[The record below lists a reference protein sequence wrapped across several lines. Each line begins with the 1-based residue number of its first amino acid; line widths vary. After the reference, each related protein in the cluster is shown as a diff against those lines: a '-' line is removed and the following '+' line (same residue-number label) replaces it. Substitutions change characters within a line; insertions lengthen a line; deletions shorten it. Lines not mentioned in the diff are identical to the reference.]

1 MESVPYLDRPPSP
14 LEFYREWVSPNKPC
28 VIQNAISHWPALKKW
43 TSAYLREVVGPKVV
57 SVAVTPNGYADAV
70 FQDRFVMPE
79 ERRMPFMDFLDIVE
93 KKVTS
98 PNVFYVQKQCS
109 NLTEEFP
116 ELVCDVQPDIPWM
129 SEALGKKPDAVNFWL
144 GESAAVTSLHKDHY
158 ENLYCVI
165 SGEKH
170 FLLHP
175 PSDRPFIPYE
185 LYQPA
190 TYQVSEDG
198 SFEIVDEKSEEKM
211 KFCPI
216 HMLSVRIIQAKNI
229 KSRDLLTASDCYVRL
244 WLPSASNG
252 KLQTKTIKNSDNP
265 VWNETFYF
273 RIQREVENILEL
285 AVCDEDPLTKDD
297 MQFTVLFNVAR
308 IRPGETLRETF
319 ALKSESREVC
329 CLEVQVDINESRK
342 YLKEGKNLVLTVPAS
357 HEGTQKTTEDTDTFY
372 FHCMKAWEPVLKVRL
387 QKVSDK
393 EDDNSN
399 LSDTL
404 TVPLKF
410 LPVGHK
416 VKVTLPVRH
425 NVPLQ
430 LYLQLNDCTE
440 KLDVRLGY
448 DLCREEQEFLQK
460 RKRVVA
466 SALKRVLH
474 LERDLHGHEVPVIA
488 VMATGG
494 GLRAMSAMFGH
505 LLALQKLNLLDC
517 VTYLTGASGSTWTL
531 ADLYEHA
538 DWSQKTLEGPLKAV
552 KEQVTKCKLNLMSI
566 DHLKYYHKELAE
578 RAKAGHVSS
587 FTTLWSLVQEM
598 FLHERP
604 RKYKLTDQRKALE
617 HGQNPLPFY
626 AVLNVKEEKF
636 STFKFREWAEFSPY
650 EVAIPKYGASIR
662 SEYFDSEFFMGR
674 RVKKLP
680 ESRICYL
687 EGLWT
692 NIFTRNLL
700 DGLYWSSNSNEF
712 WDRWSKDMVDIE
724 KHSPEDDVTMIEPP
738 SCLSGKLYEMFQDI
752 MTKRPLLGKSHN
764 FLRGLEFHKD
774 YIHQKKFI
782 EWKDTVLDAFPNN
795 LTPLQKYL
803 CLIDVGYFI
812 NTSGA
817 ALFKPERNVDVIIS
831 LDYGLGNVFKQ
842 LEMTYKYCKIQNIP
856 FPKVELSKEEEK
868 NPKECYVFADA
879 EDPRAPI
886 VIHFP
891 LVNDTFKEFKE
902 PGVKRCL
909 SEMEEGKVN
918 LENNC
923 SPYYLIRLIY
933 SSENFDKLVNLSK
946 YNILNNK
953 DLLLQAIRSAVERR
967 RSGRTGNLPSYSGAG
982 YP

>member
-28 VIQNAISHWPALKKW
+28 IIQNAISHWPALKKW

-79 ERRMPFMDFLDIVE
+79 ERQMPFMDFLDIVE

-129 SEALGKKPDAVNFWL
+129 TEALGKKPDAVNFWL

-198 SFEIVDEKSEEKM
+198 SFQIVDEKSADKM
-211 KFCPI
+211 QFCPI

-244 WLPSASNG
+244 WLPSALNG

-319 ALKSESREVC
+319 ALKSEKETCVKKWESLEVEFWMERIPGPPEHLITNDVLVSREVC

-342 YLKEGKNLVLTVPAS
+342 YLKEGKNLVLMVPAS
-357 HEGTQKTTEDTDTFY
+357 HERTHKTTEDTDTFY
-372 FHCMKAWEPVLKVRL
+372 FHCVKAWEPVLKVRL

-393 EDDNSN
+393 EDDSSN

-460 RKRVVA
+460 RRRVVA

-517 VTYLTGASGSTWTL
+517 VTYVTGASGSTWTL

-566 DHLKYYHKELAE
+566 EHLKYYHKELAE

-712 WDRWSKDMVDIE
+712 WERWAKDMVDI
-724 KHSPEDDVTMIEPP
+724 
-738 SCLSGKLYEMFQDI
+738 
-752 MTKRPLLGKSHN
+752 
-764 FLRGLEFHKD
+764 
-774 YIHQKKFI
+774 
-782 EWKDTVLDAFPNN
+782 
-795 LTPLQKYL
+795 
-803 CLIDVGYFI
+803 
-812 NTSGA
+812 
-817 ALFKPERNVDVIIS
+817 
-831 LDYGLGNVFKQ
+831 
-842 LEMTYKYCKIQNIP
+842 
-856 FPKVELSKEEEK
+856 
-868 NPKECYVFADA
+868 
-879 EDPRAPI
+879 
-886 VIHFP
+886 
-891 LVNDTFKEFKE
+891 
-902 PGVKRCL
+902 
-909 SEMEEGKVN
+909 
-918 LENNC
+918 
-923 SPYYLIRLIY
+923 
-933 SSENFDKLVNLSK
+933 
-946 YNILNNK
+946 
-953 DLLLQAIRSAVERR
+953 
-967 RSGRTGNLPSYSGAG
+967 
-982 YP
+982 

>member
-1 MESVPYLDRPPSP
+1 ESVPYLDRPPSP

-28 VIQNAISHWPALKKW
+28 IIQNAISHWPALKKW
-43 TSAYLREVVGPKVV
+43 TAAYLREVVGSKVV

-79 ERRMPFMDFLDIVE
+79 ERQMPFMDFLDIVE

-175 PSDRPFIPYE
+175 PSDRPFIPYD

-198 SFEIVDEKSEEKM
+198 SFEIVDEKSADKM

-244 WLPSASNG
+244 WLPSAANG

-319 ALKSESREVC
+319 ALESEVRTENTRRDQQDLIVHIGFHVKRLASMAAAEELLQRMTPAE
-329 CLEVQVDINESRK
+329 K
-342 YLKEGKNLVLTVPAS
+342 GKNLVLTVPAS
-357 HEGTQKTTEDTDTFY
+357 HERTQKTTEDTDTFY
-372 FHCMKAWEPVLKVRL
+372 FHCVKAWEPVLKVRL
-387 QKVSDK
+387 Q

-425 NVPLQ
+425 VSASPFI
-430 LYLQLNDCTE
+430 TE

-538 DWSQKTLEGPLKAV
+538 DWSQKTLEEPLKAV

-566 DHLKYYHKELAE
+566 EHLKYYHKELTE

-598 FLHERP
+598 FLHEQP
-604 RKYKLTDQRKALE
+604 RKYKLTDQCKALE

-712 WDRWSKDMVDIE
+712 WERWAKDMVDIE
-724 KHSPEDDVTMIEPP
+724 KHSPEDDVTVIEPP

-782 EWKDTVLDAFPNN
+782 EWKDFLSSFG
-795 LTPLQKYL
+795 
-803 CLIDVGYFI
+803 CLHETKLKPDVGYFI

-842 LEMTYKYCKIQNIP
+842 LEMTYKYCKIQKIP

-868 NPKECYVFADA
+868 NPKECYVFSDA

-923 SPYYLIRLIY
+923 SPYYLIKLIY

-967 RSGRTGNLPSYSGAG
+967 RSSR
-982 YP
+982 

>member
-1 MESVPYLDRPPSP
+1 
-14 LEFYREWVSPNKPC
+14 
-28 VIQNAISHWPALKKW
+28 
-43 TSAYLREVVGPKVV
+43 
-57 SVAVTPNGYADAV
+57 
-70 FQDRFVMPE
+70 
-79 ERRMPFMDFLDIVE
+79 
-93 KKVTS
+93 
-98 PNVFYVQKQCS
+98 
-109 NLTEEFP
+109 
-116 ELVCDVQPDIPWM
+116 
-129 SEALGKKPDAVNFWL
+129 
-144 GESAAVTSLHKDHY
+144 
-158 ENLYCVI
+158 
-165 SGEKH
+165 
-170 FLLHP
+170 
-175 PSDRPFIPYE
+175 
-185 LYQPA
+185 
-190 TYQVSEDG
+190 
-198 SFEIVDEKSEEKM
+198 M
-211 KFCPI
+211 KICPI
-216 HMLSVRIIQAKNI
+216 YMLSVRIIQARNI

-244 WLPSASNG
+244 WLPSASNE

-297 MQFTVLFNVAR
+297 MQFTVLFNIAR
-308 IRPGETLRETF
+308 VRPGERVREKF
-319 ALKSESREVC
+319 ALKSEVRSENTWNCLLSMLASGLDRIWVC
-329 CLEVQVDINESRK
+329 VINISS
-342 YLKEGKNLVLTVPAS
+342 EGKNLVLTVPAS
-357 HEGTQKTTEDTDTFY
+357 HEGTQKATEDTNTFY
-372 FHCMKAWEPVLKVRL
+372 FHCLKAWEPVLKARL
-387 QKVSDK
+387 QVMC
-393 EDDNSN
+393 
-399 LSDTL
+399 
-404 TVPLKF
+404 TVLQW
-410 LPVGHK
+410 
-416 VKVTLPVRH
+416 VKIDPYVFSILIQC
-425 NVPLQ
+425 LWI
-430 LYLQLNDCTE
+430 YLRCSTE
-440 KLDVRLGY
+440 RLDVRLGY
-448 DLCREEQEFLQK
+448 DLCPEEQEFLQK

-466 SALKRVLH
+466 SALKRVFH

-538 DWSQKTLEGPLKAV
+538 DWSQKSLEGPLRAV
-552 KEQVTKCKLNLMSI
+552 KAQVTKCKLNLMSM

-598 FLHERP
+598 FLHGRP
-604 RKYKLTDQRKALE
+604 RKYKLTDQRRALE

-636 STFKFREWAEFSPY
+636 STFKFREWTEFSPY
-650 EVAIPKYGASIR
+650 EVAIPKYGASIP

-712 WDRWSKDMVDIE
+712 WERWAKDMVDIE
-724 KHSPEDDVTMIEPP
+724 KHSPEEDITVIEPP

-752 MTKRPLLGKSHN
+752 ITKRPLLGKSHN

-774 YIHQKKFI
+774 YVHQRKFI
-782 EWKDTVLDAFPNN
+782 EWKDTVLDSFPNS

-831 LDYGLGNVFKQ
+831 LDYGLGNAFKQ
-842 LEMTYKYCKIQNIP
+842 LEMTYKYCKIQKIP
-856 FPKVELSKEEEK
+856 FPKVEISEEEAK
-868 NPKECYVFADA
+868 NPKECYVFEDA

-891 LVNDTFKEFKE
+891 LVNDTFKEFKA
-902 PGVKRCL
+902 PGVKRSP
-909 SEMEEGKVN
+909 SEMEEGQVN

-933 SSENFDKLVNLSK
+933 SPENFDKLVNLSK
-946 YNILNNK
+946 YNILNNR
-953 DLLLQAIRSAVERR
+953 DLLFRDLF
-967 RSGRTGNLPSYSGAG
+967 NLPPPSFQTTGASQCSFT
-982 YP
+982 

>member
-1 MESVPYLDRPPSP
+1 
-14 LEFYREWVSPNKPC
+14 
-28 VIQNAISHWPALKKW
+28 
-43 TSAYLREVVGPKVV
+43 
-57 SVAVTPNGYADAV
+57 
-70 FQDRFVMPE
+70 
-79 ERRMPFMDFLDIVE
+79 
-93 KKVTS
+93 
-98 PNVFYVQKQCS
+98 
-109 NLTEEFP
+109 
-116 ELVCDVQPDIPWM
+116 
-129 SEALGKKPDAVNFWL
+129 
-144 GESAAVTSLHKDHY
+144 
-158 ENLYCVI
+158 
-165 SGEKH
+165 
-170 FLLHP
+170 
-175 PSDRPFIPYE
+175 
-185 LYQPA
+185 
-190 TYQVSEDG
+190 
-198 SFEIVDEKSEEKM
+198 
-211 KFCPI
+211 
-216 HMLSVRIIQAKNI
+216 MLSIRVIQAKNI

-244 WLPSASNG
+244 WLPSASNE
-252 KLQTKTIKNSDNP
+252 KLQTKTIKNSDDP

-273 RIQREVENILEL
+273 RIQSEVENILEL
-285 AVCDEDPLTKDD
+285 ALCDEDPLTKDD

-308 IRPGETLRETF
+308 VKPGKTVHETF
-319 ALKSESREVC
+319 ALKSERERCTKKWECLEVEFKMEKIPGPPEHLITNDVLVSREVC
-329 CLEVQVDINESRK
+329 CLEVQVDRSESMK
-342 YLKEGKNLVLTVPAS
+342 YLKEGKNVILMVPAS
-357 HEGTQKTTEDTDTFY
+357 HEGTQKTTEDINTFY
-372 FHCMKAWEPVLKVRL
+372 FHCVKAWEPVLKVRL
-387 QKVSDK
+387 QKVPDK
-393 EDDNSN
+393 EDDKNN

-416 VKVTLPVRH
+416 VKVALPVRN

-430 LYLQLNDCTE
+430 LYLQLNDCSE

-448 DLCREEQEFLQK
+448 NLCPEEQEFLQK

-466 SALKRVLH
+466 NALKKVLH

-517 VTYLTGASGSTWTL
+517 ITYLTGASGSTWTL

-538 DWSQKTLEGPLKAV
+538 DWSQKTLEGPLKVV
-552 KEQVTKCKLNLMSI
+552 KEQVTKSKFNIMSVEN
-566 DHLKYYHKELAE
+566 LKYFHKELTE
-578 RAKAGHVSS
+578 RAKEGHISS

-598 FLHERP
+598 FLHDQA

-636 STFKFREWAEFSPY
+636 STFRFREWTEFSPY
-650 EVAIPKYGASIR
+650 EVAIPKYGASIP
-662 SEYFDSEFFMGR
+662 SEFFDSEFFMGR

-712 WDRWSKDMVDIE
+712 WERWAKDMVDID
-724 KHSPEDDVTMIEPP
+724 KHSPEDDTTVIKPP

-774 YIHQKKFI
+774 YSNQKEFT
-782 EWKDTVLDAFPNN
+782 EWKVLSRGKKKA
-795 LTPLQKYL
+795 L
-803 CLIDVGYFI
+803 CLRALKKSIPRAAVRPAGSMSHLFSAGLPHSLPVRVCLGECGHRPDVSRCAVYVGYFI

-842 LEMTYKYCKIQNIP
+842 LEMTYRYCKIQGIP

-868 NPKECYVFADA
+868 NPKECYVFSDA

-886 VIHFP
+886 VVHFP

-902 PGVKRCL
+902 PGVKRCRT
-909 SEMEEGKVN
+909 EMEEGKVN
-918 LENNC
+918 LENSC

-933 SSENFDKLVNLSK
+933 SSENFDKLANLSR

-967 RSGRTGNLPSYSGAG
+967 RGSRTGNLPSRSGFEYA
-982 YP
+982 

>member
-1 MESVPYLDRPPSP
+1 MCPSGC
-14 LEFYREWVSPNKPC
+14 FSSNNKLRAC
-28 VIQNAISHWPALKKW
+28 LSADKSVIQI
-43 TSAYLREVVGPKVV
+43 G
-57 SVAVTPNGYADAV
+57 
-70 FQDRFVMPE
+70 F
-79 ERRMPFMDFLDIVE
+79 
-93 KKVTS
+93 
-98 PNVFYVQKQCS
+98 
-109 NLTEEFP
+109 
-116 ELVCDVQPDIPWM
+116 
-129 SEALGKKPDAVNFWL
+129 
-144 GESAAVTSLHKDHY
+144 SAAVAILRAMGS
-158 ENLYCVI
+158 
-165 SGEKH
+165 
-170 FLLHP
+170 P
-175 PSDRPFIPYE
+175 P
-185 LYQPA
+185 A
-190 TYQVSEDG
+190 
-198 SFEIVDEKSEEKM
+198 KM
-211 KFCPI
+211 KICPI
-216 HMLSVRIIQAKNI
+216 YMLSVRIIQARNI

-244 WLPSASNG
+244 WLPSASNE

-273 RIQREVENILEL
+273 RIQREVENVLEL

-308 IRPGETLRETF
+308 VRPGERVRETF
-319 ALKSESREVC
+319 ALKSEKERCSKKWESLEVEFWMEKIPGPPEYVITNDVLVSREVW
-329 CLEVQVDINESRK
+329 CLEVQVDSNESRK

-357 HEGTQKTTEDTDTFY
+357 HEGTQKATEDTDTFY
-372 FHCMKAWEPVLKVRL
+372 FHCVKAWEPVLKARL

-393 EDDNSN
+393 EDDRNN

-517 VTYLTGASGSTWTL
+517 VTYVTGASGSTWTL

-538 DWSQKTLEGPLKAV
+538 DWSQKTLEEPLRAV
-552 KEQVTKCKLNLMSI
+552 KEQVTKCKLNLMSME
-566 DHLKYYHKELAE
+566 HLKYYHKELAE

-626 AVLNVKEEKF
+626 AVLNVKEEKY
-636 STFKFREWAEFSPY
+636 STFKFREWTEFSPY

-662 SEYFDSEFFMGR
+662 SEFFDSEFFMGR

-712 WDRWSKDMVDIE
+712 WERWAKDMVDIE
-724 KHSPEDDVTMIEPP
+724 KHSPEEDTTIIEPP

-774 YIHQKKFI
+774 YAHQKKFV
-782 EWKDTVLDAFPNN
+782 EWKDTVLDSFPNN

-817 ALFKPERNVDVIIS
+817 ALFRPERNVDVIIS

-842 LEMTYKYCKIQNIP
+842 LEMTYKYCKIQKIP
-856 FPKVELSKEEEK
+856 FPKVELSEEEEK
-868 NPKECYVFADA
+868 NPKECYVFSDP

-902 PGVKRCL
+902 PGVKRSH

-918 LENNC
+918 LENSC
-923 SPYYLIRLIY
+923 SPYYLVRLIY

-946 YNILNNK
+946 YNILNNR
-953 DLLLQAIRSAVERR
+953 DLLLQAIQSAVERK
-967 RSGRTGNLPSYSGAG
+967 RSGRTGNLPSHSGAE
-982 YP
+982 YA

>member
-1 MESVPYLDRPPSP
+1 
-14 LEFYREWVSPNKPC
+14 
-28 VIQNAISHWPALKKW
+28 
-43 TSAYLREVVGPKVV
+43 
-57 SVAVTPNGYADAV
+57 
-70 FQDRFVMPE
+70 
-79 ERRMPFMDFLDIVE
+79 
-93 KKVTS
+93 
-98 PNVFYVQKQCS
+98 
-109 NLTEEFP
+109 
-116 ELVCDVQPDIPWM
+116 
-129 SEALGKKPDAVNFWL
+129 
-144 GESAAVTSLHKDHY
+144 
-158 ENLYCVI
+158 
-165 SGEKH
+165 
-170 FLLHP
+170 
-175 PSDRPFIPYE
+175 
-185 LYQPA
+185 
-190 TYQVSEDG
+190 
-198 SFEIVDEKSEEKM
+198 
-211 KFCPI
+211 
-216 HMLSVRIIQAKNI
+216 LSVRIIQAKNI

-244 WLPSASNG
+244 WLPSASPG

-273 RIQREVENILEL
+273 RIQREVENVLEL

-308 IRPGETLRETF
+308 IRPGETIRETF
-319 ALKSESREVC
+319 ALKSEKWESLEVEFWMERIPGPPEHLITNDVLVSREVC
-329 CLEVQVDINESRK
+329 CLEVHVDINESRR
-342 YLKEGKNLVLTVPAS
+342 YLREGKNLVLTVPAS

-372 FHCMKAWEPVLKVRL
+372 FHCVKAWEPFLKVRL
-387 QKVSDK
+387 QVMGSIQCHCSYCLLVS
-393 EDDNSN
+393 S
-399 LSDTL
+399 
-404 TVPLKF
+404 
-410 LPVGHK
+410 
-416 VKVTLPVRH
+416 
-425 NVPLQ
+425 
-430 LYLQLNDCTE
+430 LYTFYTPMLCLCIYLCFSTE

-448 DLCREEQEFLQK
+448 DLCQEEQEFLQK

-466 SALKRVLH
+466 GALKRVLR

-538 DWSQKTLEGPLKAV
+538 DWSQKSLEGPLKAV
-552 KEQVTKCKLNLMSI
+552 KEQVTKCKLNLMSV

-636 STFKFREWAEFSPY
+636 GTFKFREWADFSPY

-712 WDRWSKDMVDIE
+712 WARWAQDMVDIE
-724 KHSPEDDVTMIEPP
+724 KHSPEEDVTVIEPP

-752 MTKRPLLGKSHN
+752 MSKRPLVGKSHN

-831 LDYGLGNVFKQ
+831 LDYGLGNAFKQ

-856 FPKVELSKEEEK
+856 FPKVEISQEEEK
-868 NPKECYVFADA
+868 NPKECYIFSDA

-902 PGVKRCL
+902 PGVKRGH
-909 SEMEEGKVN
+909 SEMEEGQVN
-918 LENNC
+918 LANNC

-967 RSGRTGNLPSYSGAG
+967 R
-982 YP
+982 

>member
-1 MESVPYLDRPPSP
+1 M
-14 LEFYREWVSPNKPC
+14 
-28 VIQNAISHWPALKKW
+28 Q
-43 TSAYLREVVGPKVV
+43 
-57 SVAVTPNGYADAV
+57 
-70 FQDRFVMPE
+70 
-79 ERRMPFMDFLDIVE
+79 
-93 KKVTS
+93 
-98 PNVFYVQKQCS
+98 
-109 NLTEEFP
+109 
-116 ELVCDVQPDIPWM
+116 
-129 SEALGKKPDAVNFWL
+129 
-144 GESAAVTSLHKDHY
+144 
-158 ENLYCVI
+158 
-165 SGEKH
+165 
-170 FLLHP
+170 
-175 PSDRPFIPYE
+175 
-185 LYQPA
+185 
-190 TYQVSEDG
+190 
-198 SFEIVDEKSEEKM
+198 M
-211 KFCPI
+211 KLCPI

-244 WLPSASNG
+244 WLPSASNT

-308 IRPGETLRETF
+308 IRPGETVRETF
-319 ALKSESREVC
+319 RLVRPHC
-329 CLEVQVDINESRK
+329 PRWLPFLCLWI
-342 YLKEGKNLVLTVPAS
+342 
-357 HEGTQKTTEDTDTFY
+357 Y
-372 FHCMKAWEPVLKVRL
+372 FCF
-387 QKVSDK
+387 S
-393 EDDNSN
+393 
-399 LSDTL
+399 
-404 TVPLKF
+404 
-410 LPVGHK
+410 
-416 VKVTLPVRH
+416 
-425 NVPLQ
+425 
-430 LYLQLNDCTE
+430 TE
-440 KLDVRLGY
+440 KLDVRFGY
-448 DLCREEQEFLQK
+448 DLCREEQEFLLK

-466 SALKRVLH
+466 GALRRVLH

-517 VTYLTGASGSTWTL
+517 VTYVTGASGSTWTL

-538 DWSQKTLEGPLKAV
+538 DWSQRSLEGPLKAV

-566 DHLKYYHKELAE
+566 EHLKYYHKELAE
-578 RAKAGHVSS
+578 RAKAGHVPS

-636 STFKFREWAEFSPY
+636 GTFKFREWAEFSPY

-712 WDRWSKDMVDIE
+712 WERWAKDM
-724 KHSPEDDVTMIEPP
+724 HSPEEDVTIIEPP

-752 MTKRPLLGKSHN
+752 LTKRPLLGKSHN

-782 EWKDTVLDAFPNN
+782 EWKDTVLDAFPNS

-842 LEMTYKYCKIQNIP
+842 LEMTYKYCKIQKIP

-902 PGVKRCL
+902 PGVKRSL

-918 LENNC
+918 LDNNC

-953 DLLLQAIRSAVERR
+953 DLLLHAIRSAVERR
-967 RSGRTGNLPSYSGAG
+967 RSGRTGNFPSHSGAG

>member
-1 MESVPYLDRPPSP
+1 
-14 LEFYREWVSPNKPC
+14 
-28 VIQNAISHWPALKKW
+28 
-43 TSAYLREVVGPKVV
+43 
-57 SVAVTPNGYADAV
+57 
-70 FQDRFVMPE
+70 
-79 ERRMPFMDFLDIVE
+79 
-93 KKVTS
+93 
-98 PNVFYVQKQCS
+98 
-109 NLTEEFP
+109 
-116 ELVCDVQPDIPWM
+116 
-129 SEALGKKPDAVNFWL
+129 
-144 GESAAVTSLHKDHY
+144 
-158 ENLYCVI
+158 
-165 SGEKH
+165 
-170 FLLHP
+170 
-175 PSDRPFIPYE
+175 
-185 LYQPA
+185 
-190 TYQVSEDG
+190 
-198 SFEIVDEKSEEKM
+198 M
-211 KFCPI
+211 KICPI
-216 HMLSVRIIQAKNI
+216 YMLSVRIIQARNI

-244 WLPSASNG
+244 WLPSASNE

-273 RIQREVENILEL
+273 RIQREVENVLEL

-308 IRPGETLRETF
+308 VRPGERVRETF
-319 ALKSESREVC
+319 ALKSEVR
-329 CLEVQVDINESRK
+329 
-342 YLKEGKNLVLTVPAS
+342 
-357 HEGTQKTTEDTDTFY
+357 TENTWTDLA
-372 FHCMKAWEPVLKVRL
+372 FHFGFCVRL
-387 QKVSDK
+387 QLLKIDPCAF
-393 EDDNSN
+393 
-399 LSDTL
+399 LTL
-404 TVPLKF
+404 ILCLWT
-410 LPVGHK
+410 
-416 VKVTLPVRH
+416 
-425 NVPLQ
+425 
-430 LYLQLNDCTE
+430 YLCCSTE

-538 DWSQKTLEGPLKAV
+538 DWSQKTLEGPLRAV
-552 KEQVTKCKLNLMSI
+552 KEQVTKCKLNLMSME
-566 DHLKYYHKELAE
+566 HLKYYHKELAE

-636 STFKFREWAEFSPY
+636 STFKFREWTEFSPY

-662 SEYFDSEFFMGR
+662 SEFFDSEFFMGR

-687 EGLWT
+687 EGDLAMQ
-692 NIFTRNLL
+692 LL
-700 DGLYWSSNSNEF
+700 MFFSHSSFSI
-712 WDRWSKDMVDIE
+712 SE
-724 KHSPEDDVTMIEPP
+724 KHSPEEDTTIIEPP

-782 EWKDTVLDAFPNN
+782 EWKDTVLDSFPNN

-817 ALFKPERNVDVIIS
+817 ALFRPERNVDVIIS

-842 LEMTYKYCKIQNIP
+842 LEMTYKYCKIQKIP
-856 FPKVELSKEEEK
+856 FPKVELSEEEEK
-868 NPKECYVFADA
+868 NPKECYVFSDP

-902 PGVKRCL
+902 PGVKRSL
-909 SEMEEGKVN
+909 SEMDEGKVN

-933 SSENFDKLVNLSK
+933 SPENFDKLVNLSK
-946 YNILNNK
+946 YNILNNR
-953 DLLLQAIRSAVERR
+953 DLLLQPLLASARQRERDGWT
-967 RSGRTGNLPSYSGAG
+967 RSG
-982 YP
+982 